1 MAGQISIEWAWCG
14 LLVLMLTTKDSKTWG
29 VKDTFST
36 SAVPSGLA
44 RKGIRDTLS
53 EAIFGHDN
61 QVRVV
66 SYNVCGFG
74 AGFKDIDPEQVT
86 RVYGQLR
93 TDLSELKAD
102 IVCLNE
108 VKRMKLEDPE
118 GNQRED
124 TLEALAED
132 LEEMEYFFAHANP
145 GYESFGNAILVS
157 KKLQVIHCDSTHL
170 EGGSYVSTP
179 VGKKHIG
186 RGCLAVCVALRPQ
199 QKDKSESEAQRF
211 AVLATHLDHISEAE
225 RLRQTESILFHR
237 ARLSKGLPH
246 LLVGDLNAMKRSDYS
261 AKEWA
266 ALETRNSE
274 NRWSPPEDSAALA
287 ALEAA
292 GYRDLGRLPQTQQT
306 SRWTLRADPPAR
318 IDYIY
323 ASDDFQHI
331 GTFSAAFVAQAVG
344 SDHLPLVF
352 DVLLKSD

>member
-186 RGCLAVCVALRPQ
+186 RGCLAVPSPNFQILPCLLPLSLGTMAL
-199 QKDKSESEAQRF
+199 F
-211 AVLATHLDHISEAE
+211 VLKHKQVETSNPG
-225 RLRQTESILFHR
+225 TT
-237 ARLSKGLPH
+237 
-246 LLVGDLNAMKRSDYS
+246 LLL
-261 AKEWA
+261 
-266 ALETRNSE
+266 
-274 NRWSPPEDSAALA
+274 SPPNVSLCLYVFEVGIHRPTTHD
-287 ALEAA
+287 LE
-292 GYRDLGRLPQTQQT
+292 PK
-306 SRWTLRADPPAR
+306 P
-318 IDYIY
+318 I
-323 ASDDFQHI
+323 
-331 GTFSAAFVAQAVG
+331 VA
-344 SDHLPLVF
+344 
-352 DVLLKSD
+352 